1 MISKSQAYS
10 VNMIETAF
18 LYMEEKLEKE
28 LIRENQRRRKDI
40 NNGFKAL
47 RLHFDRLKIDI
58 CNIDGRGV
66 FYNPEQNLEYFN
78 QLRAAFNEF
87 KEKEG

>member
-1 MISKSQAYS
+1 MTKSQMYS

-18 LYMEEKLEKE
+18 SYMEEKLEKE
-28 LIRENQRRRKDI
+28 LKRENQRRRKDI
-40 NNGFKAL
+40 NDGFKAI

-58 CNIDGRGV
+58 SSLDGRGV
-66 FYNPEQNLEYFN
+66 FYNPERNLEYFN

-87 KEKEG
+87 KEKAG